1 MGVATWNGGVIG
13 AIFAWFSE
21 HFFTTPTNGAYNSVF
36 AASAPV
42 VRANPE
48 KYKGAYL
55 RPIGVIS
62 TPGKDGVK
70 TDLAKELW
78 RTTEE
83 LLKEIGVEL

>member
-1 MGVATWNGGVIG
+1 MAFGIRKGGVFGGIY
-13 AIFAWFSE
+13 AWISE

-48 KYKGAYL
+48 TYKGVYL
-55 RPIGVIS
+55 RPTGVIS

-70 TDLAKELW
+70 PDLAKELW
-78 RTTEE
+78 GTTEE
-83 LLKEIGVEL
+83 ILKEIGVDI